1 MSFFGSSSS
10 SSPAADPSSTELKN
24 ALMKQV
30 QAEAAMTNAR
40 ALVGKINENCFDRCI
55 TSPGSSLSS
64 GETSCLS
71 SCMEKYI
78 SVWNA
83 TSRAYINR
91 VQLETKNM
99 SGAEGLLPQ

>member
-10 SSPAADPSSTELKN
+10 TPAGAEPGSTELKN

-40 ALVGKINENCFDRCI
+40 ALVSKINENCFDRCI

-78 SVWNA
+78 SVWNT
-83 TSRAYINR
+83 TSRTYINR

-99 SGAEGLLPQ
+99 GGSEPLLQ